1 MGKYFHTPRKET
13 SDNIKARRT
22 SPTRHFFPYQ
32 RRREDRHMRSNWKVS
47 KEIFSGSTSLILG
60 SGKSSLLSVLLR
72 IIDIDSGSLAID
84 GLDLEL
90 IRRETIRSRLITIPQ
105 DPFILSGSLR
115 LNADP
120 GGNASDE
127 SIIAALTKVGLWDI
141 LESRGGLEANMNTN
155 PLSQGQLQ
163 IFCLARAM
171 LRTGKGKVLVLDE
184 ATSSVDSETDLL
196 MQRLIREEFSECT
209 VLTVAHRLDTI
220 MDSDRVIVL
229 DAGKL
234 VEMGSPEEL
243 MKREGAFWGLRG
255 GSHSD

>member
-1 MGKYFHTPRKET
+1 
-13 SDNIKARRT
+13 
-22 SPTRHFFPYQ
+22 
-32 RRREDRHMRSNWKVS
+32 MRSNWKVS